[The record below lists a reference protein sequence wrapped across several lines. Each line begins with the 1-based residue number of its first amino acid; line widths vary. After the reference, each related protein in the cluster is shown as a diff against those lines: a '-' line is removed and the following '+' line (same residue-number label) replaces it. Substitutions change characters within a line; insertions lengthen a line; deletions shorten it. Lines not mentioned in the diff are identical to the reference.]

1 MCHTVSASSAAMPK
15 RGLRSYD
22 VCVTIYSN
30 LTRLLLHEQQHSHLG
45 LGSVGVASFSVMR
58 GRHPVYPVF
67 NCLRNVA
74 RHAYY

>member
-1 MCHTVSASSAAMPK
+1 MCHTVSASSTAVQRSSSDMPK

-45 LGSVGVASFSVMR
+45 LGWAGLAW
-58 GRHPVYPVF
+58 GRLILSYEGPPPRLPRF
-67 NCLRNVA
+67 
-74 RHAYY
+74 